1 MNSLYIIGISIC
13 VVLIVLILLTFMSLS
28 KTDTA
33 NNTKLLSIVIGFS
46 VTVAIFT
53 YGLALYYFTRNPEY
67 LLQFLLAFSLLVV
80 FPGLLISS
88 SVSTVTISNLRQI
101 IADS

>member
-1 MNSLYIIGISIC
+1 MNTLYIIGVSIC
-13 VVLIVLILLTFMSLS
+13 IVLFTLIIMAFVTLS

-67 LLQFLLAFSLLVV
+67 LLQFLLAFSLLII

-88 SVSTVTISNLRQI
+88 SVATVTISNLRQI
-101 IADS
+101 IADA

>member
-1 MNSLYIIGISIC
+1 MSGIYLVGSAICFVLFTLII
-13 VVLIVLILLTFMSLS
+13 LTFYALN
-28 KTDTA
+28 KNDTA
-33 NNTKLLSIVIGFS
+33 NNTKLLSIIIGFS

-67 LLQFLLAFSLLVV
+67 LLQFILAFTLLIL

-101 IADS
+101 IADA